1 MRRILY
7 MRLELFENGIDSLKF
22 GIEFYNKYL
31 MLEDKYNPTLNPGYL
46 KMAVISFHNCLELF
60 SKKLLSDENELLIYR
75 DLSDETLLG
84 LIRHK
89 KDTHKEI
96 PLDYYV
102 ISDQINVLTIDYI
115 ECVKRLG
122 IIYNLSVSQIK
133 TLEAMGK
140 IRNKVTHFGL
150 DKTID
155 FHEILIEVNKTLNL
169 FIDFYYEN
177 LKKNG
182 NKDHPLRQIYENLLD
197 LIEKAEVEE
206 YESWEVYYADNFEHL
221 NYTFYSLTEN
231 EQFKSEL
238 LTKGFTFEVELGDY
252 SHSSNITFRLLKKG
266 GDVHK
271 EIRSTNIP
279 RLDSTIFT
287 EGSIEGPI
295 YFVIDH
301 SKKILKED
309 KHLYIYHNPKEHN
322 GFESENHKFW
332 EEDLQK
338 RKGKICY
345 GTDFN
350 EDQLIRIIK
359 NLL

>member
-1 MRRILY
+1 
-7 MRLELFENGIDSLKF
+7 MRLELFENGIDSLRF
-22 GIEFYNKYL
+22 GMDFYDKYL
-31 MLEDKYNPTLNPGYL
+31 MLEDKYDPTSNPGYL

-60 SKKLLSDENELLIYR
+60 SKKLLSDENELLIYG
-75 DLSDETLLG
+75 DLSNEILLG

-89 KDTHKEI
+89 KNTEREI

-115 ECVKRLG
+115 ECIKRLG
-122 IIYNLSVSQIK
+122 IIFDLSKSQIN

-155 FHEILIEVNKTLNL
+155 FHEILIEINKALNL
-169 FIDFYYEN
+169 ITDFFYEN
-177 LKKNG
+177 LKNNDKAEN
-182 NKDHPLRQIYENLLD
+182 PLDSIYENLLD
-197 LIEKAEVEE
+197 LIDRAEVEE
-206 YESWEVYYADNFEHL
+206 YESWEVFYANNFQDL
-221 NYTFYSLTEN
+221 NYTFDSLNEN

-238 LTKGFTFEVELGDY
+238 MAKGFTFEVELGAY
-252 SHSSNITFRLLKKG
+252 SHSSTITFRLLNKRG
-266 GDVHK
+266 ELNK
-271 EIRSTNIP
+271 EIQSTNIP
-279 RLDSTIFT
+279 RLNSTVFT
-287 EGSIEGPI
+287 GGTITGPI

-301 SKKILKED
+301 SKKILEEEKYC
-309 KHLYIYHNPKEHN
+309 YIYHKPKEQN
-322 GFESENHKFW
+322 EFEFEDQKFW

-338 RKGKICY
+338 RNGKQCY
-345 GTDFN
+345 GTYFN